1 MARAQ
6 REPLR
11 PLTSEEWRVLE
22 ETARS
27 RSEQASR
34 VARARVLLAL
44 AQAASFTQAARA
56 GGLRSGYGVAQ
67 LVRRFNRAGLVA
79 VAGRHGGG
87 PAIQYGPAEQQRILR
102 EFHRPPE
109 RGRDGT
115 ATWSLATLQRA
126 LRGVPDG
133 LPAVS
138 TFTIRQPLHQAG
150 YTWQERRTW
159 CATGTA
165 KRKRKRPD
173 GSTEVVTVTD
183 PQTTEKRDTSSKPIP
198 QPQAPGS
205 PFGVRTK
212 RDRIRR
218 SPNRVHAGSRK
229 ESQRASRTS
238 ISAAEPRSC

>member
-11 PLTSEEWRVLE
+11 PLTPEERMVLE
-22 ETARS
+22 ETGRS

-44 AQAASFTQAARA
+44 AQDASFAQAARA
-56 GGLRSGYGVAQ
+56 GGFRSGYGVAQ
-67 LVRRFNRAGLVA
+67 LVRRFNRAGLAA

-87 PAIQYGPAEQQRILR
+87 PAIQYGPTEQQRILG
-102 EFHRPPE
+102 EFHRRPD
-109 RGRDGT
+109 RAQDGT
-115 ATWSLATLQRA
+115 ATWSLTTLQRA
-126 LRGVPDG
+126 LRSAADG

-138 TFTIRQPLHQAG
+138 TFTIRQTLHEAG

-165 KRKRKRPD
+165 KRKRKRRD

-183 PQTTEKRDTSSKPIP
+183 PQTTEKRDASSKPIP
-198 QPQAPGS
+198 
-205 PFGVRTK
+205 
-212 RDRIRR
+212 
-218 SPNRVHAGSRK
+218 
-229 ESQRASRTS
+229 
-238 ISAAEPRSC
+238 